1 MPTCVGNARTP
12 LNPIAPRL
20 YGSIRLNAADKREC
34 RGSGFYSRIGGMGM
48 MIGNPNDDEQVDL
61 LGISRREKRLH
72 GTVYALLM
80 LGWIAFASA
89 DALMGGCRAAQ
100 YPQTGCIIEA
110 VTSINIAAL
119 PALLATIALVWF
131 GRSTRAVFRRMLMV
145 LPVIRDKYAENLE
158 AAEARGVERGVAIG
172 EERGIAIG
180 EARGEERGEER
191 GVAIGEERGE
201 ARGVAIG
208 EAKIKADSKAWYA
221 RKQRAEDNDEPFD
234 EPPPW
239 EE

>member
-1 MPTCVGNARTP
+1 MTGNA
-12 LNPIAPRL
+12 N
-20 YGSIRLNAADKREC
+20 Y
-34 RGSGFYSRIGGMGM
+34 
-48 MIGNPNDDEQVDL
+48 DEQVDL

-100 YPQTGCIIEA
+100 YPQTGCIME
-110 VTSINIAAL
+110 VVRSINIAVF
-119 PALLATIALVWF
+119 PAMLATIALIWF
-131 GRSTRAVFRRMLMV
+131 GRSTRAVFRRLMMV
-145 LPVIRDKYAENLE
+145 LPVIRDKYAENLKE
-158 AAEARGVERGVAIG
+158 AEARGVERGVAIG

-180 EARGEERGEER
+180 EARGVERGVAIGEER
-191 GVAIGEERGE
+191 GVAIGEERGVERGVAIGE
-201 ARGVAIG
+201 ARGVEIG

>member
-1 MPTCVGNARTP
+1 MPPSRLRRACVIASGAM
-12 LNPIAPRL
+12 LPI
-20 YGSIRLNAADKREC
+20 SENAAAVVFVK
-34 RGSGFYSRIGGMGM
+34 RIGGMGM
-48 MIGNPNDDEQVDL
+48 MTGNANYDEQVDL

-89 DALMGGCRAAQ
+89 DALMGGCGAAQ
-100 YPQTGCIIEA
+100 YPQTGCIIETVA
-110 VTSINIAAL
+110 SINIAAL
-119 PALLATIALVWF
+119 PAMLATIALVWLW
-131 GRSTRAVFRRMLMV
+131 RSIRAVFRRLLMV
-145 LPVIRDKYAENLE
+145 LPVIRDKYAENIK
-158 AAEARGVERGVAIG
+158 AAEARGVAIG

-180 EARGEERGEER
+180 VAIGEER
-191 GVAIGEERGE
+191 GVAIGEERGEERGE

-208 EAKIKADSKAWYA
+208 EAKIKADAKAWYA

>member
-1 MPTCVGNARTP
+1 MT
-12 LNPIAPRL
+12 
-20 YGSIRLNAADKREC
+20 D
-34 RGSGFYSRIGGMGM
+34 
-48 MIGNPNDDEQVDL
+48 NPNADEQVDL

-72 GTVYALLM
+72 GTVYALIM

-100 YPQTGCIIEA
+100 YPQTGCIME
-110 VTSINIAAL
+110 VVRSINIAVL
-119 PALLATIALVWF
+119 PSMLATIALVWLW
-131 GRSTRAVFRRMLMV
+131 RSTRAVFRRLMMV
-145 LPVIRDKYAENLE
+145 LPVIRDKYAENIK

-180 EARGEERGEER
+180 EERGVAIGEKRGEER
-191 GVAIGEERGE
+191 GVAIGE

>member
-1 MPTCVGNARTP
+1 MPQQWF
-12 LNPIAPRL
+12 L
-20 YGSIRLNAADKREC
+20 
-34 RGSGFYSRIGGMGM
+34 SRIGGMGM
-48 MIGNPNDDEQVDL
+48 TIGNPNDDEQVDL

-100 YPQTGCIIEA
+100 YPQTGCIME
-110 VTSINIAAL
+110 VVRSINIAVL
-119 PALLATIALVWF
+119 PALLATIALVWLW
-131 GRSTRAVFRRMLMV
+131 RSTRAVFRRLLMV
-145 LPVIRDKYAENLE
+145 LPVIRDKYAENLK

-180 EARGEERGEER
+180 EER
-191 GVAIGEERGE
+191 GVAMGE

-208 EAKIKADSKAWYA
+208 EAKIKADAKAWYA

>member
-1 MPTCVGNARTP
+1 MTTDNSNA
-12 LNPIAPRL
+12 
-20 YGSIRLNAADKREC
+20 
-34 RGSGFYSRIGGMGM
+34 
-48 MIGNPNDDEQVDL
+48 DEQVDL

-80 LGWIAFASA
+80 LAWIAIALA
-89 DALMGGCRAAQ
+89 DALMGGCGAAQ
-100 YPQTGCIIEA
+100 FPQTGCIMET
-110 VTSINIAAL
+110 VRSINIAVF
-119 PALLATIALVWF
+119 PSMLATIALIWF
-131 GRSTRAVFRRMLMV
+131 GRSTRAVFRRLLMV
-145 LPVIRDKYAENLE
+145 LPVIRDKYEENIK
-158 AAEARGVERGVAIG
+158 AAEARGVAIG

-180 EARGEERGEER
+180 EE
-191 GVAIGEERGE
+191 
-201 ARGVAIG
+201 RGVAIG

>member
-1 MPTCVGNARTP
+1 
-12 LNPIAPRL
+12 
-20 YGSIRLNAADKREC
+20 
-34 RGSGFYSRIGGMGM
+34 M
-48 MIGNPNDDEQVDL
+48 MTDNPNADEQVDL

-100 YPQTGCIIEA
+100 YPQTGCIME
-110 VTSINIAAL
+110 VVRSINIAVF
-119 PALLATIALVWF
+119 PAMLATIALVWLW
-131 GRSTRAVFRRMLMV
+131 RSTRAVFRRLMMV

-158 AAEARGVERGVAIG
+158 EAEARGV
-172 EERGIAIG
+172 
-180 EARGEERGEER
+180 ER

>member
-1 MPTCVGNARTP
+1 MPQQWF
-12 LNPIAPRL
+12 L
-20 YGSIRLNAADKREC
+20 
-34 RGSGFYSRIGGMGM
+34 SRIGGMGM
-48 MIGNPNDDEQVDL
+48 MTGNANYDEQVDL

-80 LGWIAFASA
+80 LGWIVFASA
-89 DALMGGCRAAQ
+89 DALMGGCGAAQ
-100 YPQTGCIIEA
+100 YPQTGCIME
-110 VTSINIAAL
+110 VVRSINIAVL
-119 PALLATIALVWF
+119 PAMLATIALVWLW
-131 GRSTRAVFRRMLMV
+131 RSTRAVFRRLMMV

-172 EERGIAIG
+172 EERGEERGIAIGVAMG
-180 EARGEERGEER
+180 EARGEERGVER

-208 EAKIKADSKAWYA
+208 EAKSKADAKAWYA

>member
-1 MPTCVGNARTP
+1 MMTDNA
-12 LNPIAPRL
+12 N
-20 YGSIRLNAADKREC
+20 Y
-34 RGSGFYSRIGGMGM
+34 
-48 MIGNPNDDEQVDL
+48 DEQVDL

-72 GTVYALLM
+72 GTVYALMM

-89 DALMGGCRAAQ
+89 DALMDGCGAAQ
-100 YPQTGCIIEA
+100 YPQTGCIME
-110 VTSINIAAL
+110 VVRSINIAVL
-119 PALLATIALVWF
+119 PAMLATIALVWF

-145 LPVIRDKYAENLE
+145 LPVIRDKYEENIK

-180 EARGEERGEER
+180 EERGVAIGEARGEER
-191 GVAIGEERGE
+191 GVAIGEV
-201 ARGVAIG
+201 RGVAIG
-208 EAKIKADSKAWYA
+208 EAKIKADAKAWYA

>member
-1 MPTCVGNARTP
+1 
-12 LNPIAPRL
+12 
-20 YGSIRLNAADKREC
+20 
-34 RGSGFYSRIGGMGM
+34 M

-72 GTVYALLM
+72 GTVYALIM
-80 LGWIAFASA
+80 LAWIAFASA
-89 DALMGGCRAAQ
+89 DALMGGCGAAQ
-100 YPQTGCIIEA
+100 FPQTGCIME
-110 VTSINIAAL
+110 VVRSINIAVL
-119 PALLATIALVWF
+119 PAMLATIALVWF
-131 GRSTRAVFRRMLMV
+131 GRSTRAVFRRLMMV
-145 LPVIRDKYAENLE
+145 LPVIRDKYAENLKE
-158 AAEARGVERGVAIG
+158 AEARGVERGVAIG
-172 EERGIAIG
+172 EERGEERGIAIGVAMG
-180 EARGEERGEER
+180 EARGEERGVER
-191 GVAIGEERGE
+191 GVAIGEERGVAIGE